1 VTQVPRELWRI
12 VCRLATA
19 REWPPRADADI
30 AAFFDY
36 VNRHKLLS
44 LLMGDEDLPPEVM
57 VAKPRFR
64 AFDALYRRHYELNR
78 DGALELLRVLGPE
91 AFLFY
96 KGSDYRHRVYDR
108 PEQRAM
114 TDVDVFVPPA
124 DFPAAVRKLQ
134 AAGYPRKYSNVGA
147 AFLPWH
153 YEISVVIGGVHVELH
168 RSFSQRVRAAI
179 DYDAMWRRRERFERD
194 GVAGCRLSPADAMLA
209 HAFGLAK
216 DEFGSDLNRF
226 LDFYLLLQS
235 HQDELDECV
244 KRAKAWQIE
253 RPLFGALHLTTAMFS
268 GARTAAVERAM
279 DALLDRRTRQ
289 FLVNRVLP
297 DPTTQPGGSASGR
310 LTQLRRK
317 FALID
322 RYWRRVAFVAYY
334 IQATAIGLAFEWRAR
349 RNGLKIPP
357 RSMIKSR

>member
-1 VTQVPRELWRI
+1 
-12 VCRLATA
+12 
-19 REWPPRADADI
+19 
-30 AAFFDY
+30 
-36 VNRHKLLS
+36 
-44 LLMGDEDLPPEVM
+44 
-57 VAKPRFR
+57 
-64 AFDALYRRHYELNR
+64 
-78 DGALELLRVLGPE
+78 
-91 AFLFY
+91 
-96 KGSDYRHRVYDR
+96 
-108 PEQRAM
+108 
-114 TDVDVFVPPA
+114 
-124 DFPAAVRKLQ
+124 
-134 AAGYPRKYSNVGA
+134 
-147 AFLPWH
+147 
-153 YEISVVIGGVHVELH
+153 
-168 RSFSQRVRAAI
+168 
-179 DYDAMWRRRERFERD
+179 MWRRRERFERD

-235 HQDELDECV
+235 HQEELDECV

-289 FLVNRVLP
+289 FLVSRVLP

-322 RYWRRVAFVAYY
+322 RYWRRVAFVAYH

>member
-1 VTQVPRELWRI
+1 MTQVPRELWPI

-19 REWPPRADADI
+19 REWPPRGDADI
-30 AAFFDY
+30 AAFFDC

-44 LLMGDEDLPPEVM
+44 LLMADEDLPPEVM
-57 VAKPRFR
+57 TAKARFR
-64 AFDALYRRHYELNR
+64 AFDALYRKRYELNR

-114 TDVDVFVPPA
+114 TDIDVYIPSA
-124 DFPAAVRKLQ
+124 GFPAAVRKLD
-134 AAGYPRKYSNVGA
+134 AAGYPRKYSNFGA
-147 AFLPWH
+147 AFLPWY
-153 YEISVVIGGVHVELH
+153 YEISVVINGVHIELH

-179 DYDAMWRRRERFERD
+179 DYDGMWRRRERFERD
-194 GVAGCRLSPADAMLA
+194 GVSGYRLSPADALLA

-216 DEFGSDLNRF
+216 DEFGSDINRF
-226 LDFYLLLQS
+226 LDFYLLLES
-235 HQDELDECV
+235 YQDTLDECV

-253 RPLFGALHLTTAMFS
+253 RPLFGALHLTAAMFP
-268 GARTAAVERAM
+268 GARTAAVDRTM
-279 DALLDRRTRQ
+279 DALLDRPTRQ
-289 FLVNRVLP
+289 FLVSRILP
-297 DPTTQPGGSASGR
+297 DPTTRPAGAASGR

-322 RYWRRVAFVAYY
+322 RNWRRAAFVAHY
-334 IQATAIGLAFEWRAR
+334 IYTSALGLAFEWRAR
-349 RNGLKIPP
+349 RSGVNIPS
-357 RSMIKSR
+357 RSMVR